1 MPPKKRTNRLVSKP
15 LQLKLIATFGA
26 LACAA
31 AIVQIAL
38 LGQAFLS
45 LAGKM
50 PSIQDQIYAALPGL
64 LIKNLLWALGFLIP
78 CVLLVGLR
86 VTHKV
91 AGPAYRIARH
101 LQTTIEKGS
110 PAAPCRVRK
119 HDQLQGLVAA
129 LNSAFEKLV
138 SDRTRDPELPTPQEA
153 YSAPPPDFIRRRV
166 KLIDKPLQLQMIAA
180 FLAVGVLAGLFQLT
194 VMGNS
199 MLTLSNSIGIRAE
212 SMMDFA
218 PLYLARTLVITLLL
232 VVPATVGL
240 GVRVTHHVAGPAYR
254 MRMYLEEV
262 ARTGAPERPCKVRD
276 KDELQDVCALLNDAI
291 DALVALPAVDK
302 VEGGSQLEG
311 APSLLP
317 ADSAVDVKADSASR
331 A

>member
-1 MPPKKRTNRLVSKP
+1 MSPRKRTNRLVRRP
-15 LQLKLIATFGA
+15 LQLKLIAIFGA
-26 LACAA
+26 MACAA
-31 AIVQIAL
+31 AIVQIGL

-50 PSIQDQIYAALPGL
+50 PAIQDQIYSALPGVL
-64 LIKNLLWALGFLIP
+64 AKNLLWALGFLVP
-78 CVLLVGLR
+78 CVLLVGMR

-91 AGPAYRIARH
+91 AGPAYRIARY
-101 LQTTIEKGS
+101 LQNTVETGPPS
-110 PAAPCRVRK
+110 APCRIRK

-129 LNSAFEKLV
+129 INAAFERLTA
-138 SDRTRDPELPTPQEA
+138 DRAQDAELPTSLEA

-199 MLTLSNSIGIRAE
+199 MLTLSNSIGLPAE

-218 PLYLARTLVITLLL
+218 PLYLSRTLVITLLL

-254 MRMYLEEV
+254 MRMYLEEI

-291 DALVALPAVDK
+291 DALVALPAADEAK
-302 VEGGSQLEG
+302 GASDLDG

-317 ADSAVDVKADSASR
+317 ADSAADVGQY
-331 A
+331 